1 MSSANDLI
9 NEFFD
14 CLKNLSTS
22 VDRCVELFA
31 DDGVFEFPYFATLGM
46 PVRFEGKAAVREV
59 LNLIRS
65 RFSSFTVSN
74 VSIYEL
80 KGGKGLFTEYH
91 TDGFIDDTERV
102 YAQDYVTHLLEEGGK
117 IKLLREYLNVISTA
131 RMLFPNGLSDVPA
144 GRDDVR

>member
-1 MSSANDLI
+1 MSSSTELI

-14 CLKNLSTS
+14 CLRNLGTS
-22 VDRCVELFA
+22 VDRCVDLFA
-31 DDGVFEFPYFATLGM
+31 DDGVFEFPYFSTLGM
-46 PVRFEGKAAVREV
+46 PTRFEGKAAVREV

-74 VSIYEL
+74 ISIYEL
-80 KGGKGLFTEYH
+80 KDGNGLFTEYH
-91 TDGFIDDTERV
+91 TDGFVNDTERV
-102 YAQDYVTHLLEEGGK
+102 YAQDYVTQLIEEGGK

-144 GRDDVR
+144 AKNEVR

>member
-1 MSSANDLI
+1 MSSANELI
-9 NEFFD
+9 YEFFD
-14 CLKNLSTS
+14 CLKHLDTS
-22 VDRCVELFA
+22 VDRCVDLFA
-31 DDGVFEFPYFATLGM
+31 EDGVFEFPYFSTLGM
-46 PVRFEGKAAVREV
+46 PTRFEGKEAVREV

-80 KGGKGLFTEYH
+80 KVGNGLFTEYH

-131 RMLFPNGLSDVPA
+131 RMLLPNGLSDVPEPKST
-144 GRDDVR
+144 V